1 MCKKLSSRECNL
13 CQQVNSTILQGQVNT
28 YSGPDRF
35 FPPLPAPNE
44 AKGAFPHCG
53 AGHSGSWI
61 PIISAMTIAT
71 MGQAALHSYSRAA
84 FAFQLRGYRP
94 SATPLFFTL
103 ALLST
108 FRQEL
113 EDTISRSVR
122 MPFPCRLQGYGR
134 PSPTEGRT
142 TITGLTSAPRRSP
155 SCRRWRHQERPW
167 AGPCRRLGSRSRRLR
182 DGCG

>member
-44 AKGAFPHCG
+44 AKESVPYRQSGILETGFPSSVSDHCHYG
-53 AGHSGSWI
+53 TSRPALRHRVA
-61 PIISAMTIAT
+61 SAPV
-71 MGQAALHSYSRAA
+71 
-84 FAFQLRGYRP
+84 LRGCLP
-94 SATPLFFTL
+94 SAVPLFSD
-103 ALLST
+103 ALPLPM
-108 FRQEL
+108 Q
-113 EDTISRSVR
+113 V
-122 MPFPCRLQGYGR
+122 YGR

-155 SCRRWRHQERPW
+155 SCRRSRLRERPW
-167 AGPCRRLGSRSRRLR
+167 AGPCRRSESRSRRLR
-182 DGCG
+182 GGCG